1 MSLRE
6 TSSLSVIGSDSVLLL
21 YVHVW
26 SRWRRAW
33 WMWSCIP
40 APPTKPETEA
50 SPSWSTSPTKQ
61 QRWPGGSWSQVH
73 SFCVITSA
81 VSLLLSH
88 RCSPPSPPPELTL
101 GQLLTLSS
109 RGRQI
114 SHYSSQVYTAVCLSL
129 TEASPDVIGAR
140 VFFKPSIQSILEC
153 FLFSC
158 LGVSDCLL
166 LVVSWTLF
174 PDMF

>member
-1 MSLRE
+1 MALIPSSCCMYMCGPGDGGRGGCDRVSQLHRQNQKPRLRLRGVRVPQ
-6 TSSLSVIGSDSVLLL
+6 SSSDG
-21 YVHVW
+21 
-26 SRWRRAW
+26 
-33 WMWSCIP
+33 
-40 APPTKPETEA
+40 PEEA
-50 SPSWSTSPTKQ
+50 DPRYTLP
-61 QRWPGGSWSQVH
+61 V

-166 LVVSWTLF
+166 LVVR
-174 PDMF
+174 